1 MPSKKKS
8 SKKTKQNASKPT
20 PPKRKRPPRK
30 KAKPVEESRSI
41 AEQVIDAG
49 LILEACGNDEEV
61 AQFYLIWLQN
71 GRNSGK
77 AYMALHP
84 EIGIESAR
92 VLGHRLLMKV
102 NKSEIARAFGISYDT
117 YFKQLK
123 EGMNAKKQIRFFG
136 KVIDEQPDH
145 KVRRAYHEAVGEML
159 GVETKSQSNTAVQ
172 VNVNKVVD
180 DWIVKD

>member
-1 MPSKKKS
+1 MPSKKSAKQN
-8 SKKTKQNASKPT
+8 KKNASKKS
-20 PPKRKRPPRK
+20 PPKQKKKSPPRK
-30 KAKPVEESRSI
+30 KKPVEDSKSI
-41 AEQVIDAG
+41 AEQVVDAG

-71 GRNSGK
+71 GRNASK
-77 AYMALHP
+77 AYQSIHP
-84 EIGIESAR
+84 NVTTASAQT
-92 VLGHRLLMKV
+92 LGWRLLRKV
-102 NKSEIARAFGISYDT
+102 DKCEIARAYGISYDS

-145 KVRRAYHEAVGEML
+145 KVRRAYHEAAGEML
-159 GVETKSQSNTAVQ
+159 GVETKNQTNTAVQ

>member
-1 MPSKKKS
+1 MPSKKSPKQN
-8 SKKTKQNASKPT
+8 KKNASKKS

-61 AQFYLIWLQN
+61 AQFYLVWLQN
-71 GRNSGK
+71 GRNATK
-77 AYMALHP
+77 AYMAIHP
-84 EIGIESAR
+84 NVTEHSAR
-92 VLGHRLLMKV
+92 VLGTRQLAKV
-102 NKSEIARAFGISYDT
+102 SKTEIARAYGISYDS

-159 GVETKSQSNTAVQ
+159 GMETKNQGNTAVQ

>member
-1 MPSKKKS
+1 MPSKKL
-8 SKKTKQNASKPT
+8 SKQNKKNASKNSPT
-20 PPKRKRPPRK
+20 KRKRPPRK
-30 KAKPVEESRSI
+30 KAKPVEESISI

-61 AQFYLIWLQN
+61 AQFYLVWLQN
-71 GRNSGK
+71 GRNATK
-77 AYMALHP
+77 AYLALHP
-84 EIGIESAR
+84 EVKQNSACI
-92 VLGHRLLMKV
+92 LGGRLLGKV
-102 NKSEIARAFGISYDT
+102 NKTEIARAYGISYET

-145 KVRRAYHEAVGEML
+145 KIRRAYHEAVGEML
-159 GVETKSQSNTAVQ
+159 GMETKNQNNTAVQ

-180 DWIVKD
+180 DWIVKE